1 MGRPLGEL
9 RGRTAQANALAT
21 WLRDITAGLKVR
33 ELESQF
39 PYSKAMWTEYRNG
52 SKLIPDRLLDSVV
65 TQLIPE
71 PAMRERL
78 LEKGRRLLAEAK
90 DAAAQQERGEAA
102 PVVRQRGPGA
112 PAAEVFLRLDDARL
126 QQIEAMR
133 KLAASEK
140 RCSQLEEMV
149 SVLKTRCVE
158 LEGERDRAREE
169 IRAEVQRELD
179 LSVEYRRQAD
189 RQLEHA
195 RRANREAYELR
206 LAAEEKVAREQLA
219 VRQVV
224 DEATDAGSAS
234 VPQPSAHADQG
245 MATPSMEQ
253 IADVL
258 REAAEQ
264 LAEQDQDLDELREHM
279 GLDRVGPPADEVV
292 VVRGQVV
299 DRGDVSVEREA
310 VHEQP
315 ADNAD
320 NSVTRDV
327 ANNGPSRGRGE
338 SSIAWAVEMAANPV
352 ELGAQLQALRALAG
366 AEKWLHAV
374 DMARTRPGFLGEG
387 PTEEARVEEWLAG
400 RRLPERWKDLER
412 LLVVLDATPQE
423 VTAFRRAFHRLRTTP
438 VTTSADI
445 SAAVLARRAAAAARP
460 QPAAQPAARPHPKR
474 RTNAADSAD
483 TLDKT
488 LGQPRSQRMR
498 PSIPSAPTPK
508 PIVRW
513 RDEALAIATLTLIAT
528 IGVGYTAALG
538 ADPGPAIWKMAVFAV
553 LALAT
558 AVLIGIAAIVLTFPP
573 PKSGISD
580 RPALHVL
587 IGGVPALLVGLTVP
601 PLLGHDLGGRWL
613 ADLVGLL

>member
-1 MGRPLGEL
+1 M
-9 RGRTAQANALAT
+9 
-21 WLRDITAGLKVR
+21 KVR

-52 SKLIPDRLLDSVV
+52 GKLIPDSLLDSLV
-65 TQLIPE
+65 TELIPE

-78 LEKGRRLLAEAK
+78 LEKGRGLLAEAK

-102 PVVRQRGPGA
+102 PVVRRPGSGA

-158 LEGERDRAREE
+158 LEGNLDRAREE
-169 IRAEVQRELD
+169 IRAEVQRDLD

-224 DEATDAGSAS
+224 EQAADAGSAF
-234 VPQPSAHADQG
+234 VPQPSAHADHETT
-245 MATPSMEQ
+245 TPSMDQ

-264 LAEQDQDLDELREHM
+264 LAEQDQDLDELREVM
-279 GLDRVGPPADEVV
+279 GLDRLGPSADEVV

-299 DRGDVSVEREA
+299 DRGDVPVEREA
-310 VHEQP
+310 VHEQR

-320 NSVTRDV
+320 NSVTRDD
-327 ANNGPSRGRGE
+327 ASARSSRGRAE
-338 SSIAWAVEMAANPV
+338 SSIAREVEMAANPV

-366 AEKWLHAV
+366 AEKWSHVV
-374 DMARTRPGFLGEG
+374 DMAKTRLGFLGQG
-387 PTEEARVEEWLAG
+387 PTEVARVEEWLAG
-400 RRLPERWKDLER
+400 RRLPERWKDLAW
-412 LLVVLDATPQE
+412 LLVGLDATPQE
-423 VTAFRRAFHRLRTTP
+423 VTAFRRAFHRLRTIH
-438 VTTSADI
+438 VSTSADI
-445 SAAVLARRAAAAARP
+445 SSAVLARRAAAAARP
-460 QPAAQPAARPHPKR
+460 QPAAQRAIRPDPERGSDATDSVGARDR
-474 RTNAADSAD
+474 A
-483 TLDKT
+483 
-488 LGQPRSQRMR
+488 LGQPRSERMELPGALPLKAPTR
-498 PSIPSAPTPK
+498 PSIPSAPTRK

-513 RDEALAIATLTLIAT
+513 RDEALAITSLTLIVT

-538 ADPGPAIWKMAVFAV
+538 ADPGPAMWKMAVFAV
-553 LALAT
+553 LALA
-558 AVLIGIAAIVLTFPP
+558 AAALIGMAAIVLTFPP
-573 PKSGISD
+573 LKSGISD
-580 RPALHVL
+580 RPAVHVL
-587 IGGVPALLVGLTVP
+587 IGGAPALLVGLALP
-601 PLLGHDLGGRWL
+601 PLLGRDLGGRWL
-613 ADLVGLL
+613 ADVVGLL